1 MSNNNSKPNNN
12 NNNNPNQN
20 TNQNYNN
27 YNQNGYNGQNSYN
40 TQYQNYNEQ
49 GYQEGYNQQYQN
61 YNEQDYPEGYN
72 QQYQNYNEQDYPEG
86 YNQQYQNYN
95 NANQQYQ
102 NNQQYDYSNQNYQT
116 NNQYNYGNQQNN
128 NQQYQTYSGSSNNQ
142 QYQNYNNTN
151 SQQGYNQQYQNYNN
165 PAQNQQ
171 NTQNN
176 GQFYQNNNRPNNP
189 QGFNPNKKKKSKLVP
204 IVSSILGVVLLSGGG
219 LYYYSKSTNKPIS
232 SIFSF
237 GKKSDEELY
246 SPVLEKYKKAMDSG
260 EIKSDSDVN
269 NFAIE
274 NYNSKGKNK
283 NYIKYVYYDID
294 GNGRNELLICD
305 KDNLNSPF
313 AIYSYDN
320 SNKVNLIY
328 QVESGNDISKS
339 VFYNDKSIW
348 IHDTTNNNDTYI
360 VYKLNDDGSKFERV
374 HDINFAEYKK
384 INKKFKDSISSE
396 EFESK
401 DEFFKKYAIP
411 TDKIDF
417 SKLGYKSLYYYNDP
431 NAQEEKQ
438 SNNNNNNNEKKDE
451 NKAEFTNSQLA
462 LIGRLL
468 LRDSTSPENI
478 LTHYETG
485 FIMEEQQGFLI
496 THLGTESSK
505 VIVKKVDNGIEILAA
520 DADTPAARR
529 NYVVKKKAT
538 YQEIKD
544 KFKKEDI
551 DKINK
556 IIEEYKKT
564 RNYEK
569 GQFNIKD

>member
-1 MSNNNSKPNNN
+1 MSNNNSKQNNN
-12 NNNNPNQN
+12 NNNSNQN
-20 TNQNYNN
+20 TNQNYSN
-27 YNQNGYNGQNSYN
+27 YNQNGYNGQNNYN
-40 TQYQNYNEQ
+40 NQYQNYNEQ
-49 GYQEGYNQQYQN
+49 GYQEGYNQQYQS
-61 YNEQDYPEGYN
+61 
-72 QQYQNYNEQDYPEG
+72 
-86 YNQQYQNYN
+86 YN
-95 NANQQYQ
+95 NSNQQYQ
-102 NNQQYDYSNQNYQT
+102 NNQQYDYSNQNYQS
-116 NNQYNYGNQQNN
+116 NNQYNYGNQQNY
-128 NQQYQTYSGSSNNQ
+128 NQQYQNYPGSTNNQ
-142 QYQNYNNTN
+142 QYQNYNNVN
-151 SQQGYNQQYQNYNN
+151 SQQNYNNQYQNYNN

-246 SPVLEKYKKAMDSG
+246 TPILEKYKKAMDSG
-260 EIKSDSDVN
+260 EVKSDSEIN

-283 NYIKYVYYDID
+283 DYIKYVYYDID

-360 VYKLNDDGSKFERV
+360 VYKLKDDGSKFEKV

-384 INKKFKDSISSE
+384 LNKKFKDSISSE

-401 DEFFKKYAIP
+401 DDFFKKYAMP

-417 SKLGYKSLYYYNDP
+417 SKLGYKALYYYNDP

-438 SNNNNNNNEKKDE
+438 SDNNNNNNEKKDE
-451 NKAEFTNSQLA
+451 NKAEFTKSQLA
-462 LIGRLL
+462 LIGRAL

-505 VIVKKVDNGIEILAA
+505 VIVKKIDNGIEILAA

-538 YQEIKD
+538 FQEIKD

>member
-12 NNNNPNQN
+12 NNNNNNNQNQN
-20 TNQNYNN
+20 TNQNYSN
-27 YNQNGYNGQNSYN
+27 YNQNDYNEQNSYN
-40 TQYQNYNEQ
+40 NQYQNYNNQGYQEGYNNQYQNYNEQ
-49 GYQEGYNQQYQN
+49 SYQGS
-61 YNEQDYPEGYN
+61 
-72 QQYQNYNEQDYPEG
+72 

-95 NANQQYQ
+95 NSNQQYQ

-128 NQQYQTYSGSSNNQ
+128 NQQYQNYSGSSNNQ
-142 QYQNYNNTN
+142 QYQNYNNAN
-151 SQQGYNQQYQNYNN
+151 GQQGYNQQYQNYNN
-165 PAQNQQ
+165 PGQYQQ

-176 GQFYQNNNRPNNP
+176 GQFYQNNNRPNNS
-189 QGFNPNKKKKSKLVP
+189 QGFDPNKKKKSKLVP
-204 IVSSILGVVLLSGGG
+204 IVSSILGIVLLSGGG

-246 SPVLEKYKKAMDSG
+246 TPVLEKYKKAMDSG
-260 EIKSDSDVN
+260 EVKSDSEVN

-283 NYIKYVYYDID
+283 DYIRYVYYDID

-348 IHDTTNNNDTYI
+348 IHDTTNNNDTYV
-360 VYKLNDDGSKFERV
+360 VYKLKDDGSKFEKV
-374 HDINFAEYKK
+374 HDINSAEYKK

-417 SKLGYKSLYYYNDP
+417 SKLGYKALYYYNDP
-431 NAQEEKQ
+431 NAQEEQKNSDKEKQ
-438 SNNNNNNNEKKDE
+438 E
-451 NKAEFTNSQLA
+451 NKPEFTNSQLA
-462 LIGRLL
+462 LIGRALFYDSMDSL
-468 LRDSTSPENI
+468 KSLRLD
-478 LTHYETG
+478 YDTG
-485 FIMEEQQGFLI
+485 FTMSEHNGILA
-496 THLGTESSK
+496 TSLGTGGSIIQ
-505 VIVKKVDNGIEILAA
+505 VVKNDTGIDIRVL
-520 DADTPAARR
+520 DYDKPAAQRDFKV
-529 NYVVKKKAT
+529 YKSVT
-538 YQEIKD
+538 YKEIKE
-544 KFKKEDI
+544 KLSKEDI

-556 IIEEYKKT
+556 IIEEYKHT

>member
-12 NNNNPNQN
+12 NNQNQN
-20 TNQNYNN
+20 TNQNYSN
-27 YNQNGYNGQNSYN
+27 YNQNDYNEQNSYN
-40 TQYQNYNEQ
+40 NQYQNYNNQGYQEGYNNQYQNYNEQ
-49 GYQEGYNQQYQN
+49 SYQGS
-61 YNEQDYPEGYN
+61 
-72 QQYQNYNEQDYPEG
+72 

-95 NANQQYQ
+95 NSNQQYQ
-102 NNQQYDYSNQNYQT
+102 NNQQYDYSNQNYQN

-128 NQQYQTYSGSSNNQ
+128 NQQYQNYPGSTTNQ
-142 QYQNYNNTN
+142 QYQNYNKVN
-151 SQQGYNQQYQNYNN
+151 SQQSYNNQYQNYNN
-165 PAQNQQ
+165 PGQYQQ

-176 GQFYQNNNRPNNP
+176 GQFYQNNNRPNNS
-189 QGFNPNKKKKSKLVP
+189 QGFDPNKKKKSKLVP
-204 IVSSILGVVLLSGGG
+204 IVSSILGIVLLSGGG

-246 SPVLEKYKKAMDSG
+246 TPVLEKYKKAMDSG
-260 EIKSDSDVN
+260 EVKSDSEVN

-283 NYIKYVYYDID
+283 DYIRYVYYDID

-348 IHDTTNNNDTYI
+348 IHDTTNNNDTYV
-360 VYKLNDDGSKFERV
+360 VYKLKDDGSKFEKV

-417 SKLGYKSLYYYNDP
+417 SKLGYKALYYYNDP
-431 NAQEEKQ
+431 NAQEEQKNSDKEKQ
-438 SNNNNNNNEKKDE
+438 E
-451 NKAEFTNSQLA
+451 NKPEFTNSQLA
-462 LIGRLL
+462 LIGRALFYDSMDSL
-468 LRDSTSPENI
+468 KSLRLD
-478 LTHYETG
+478 YDTG
-485 FIMEEQQGFLI
+485 FTMSEHNGILA
-496 THLGTESSK
+496 TSLGTGGSIIQ
-505 VIVKKVDNGIEILAA
+505 VVKNDTGIDIRVL
-520 DADTPAARR
+520 DYDKPAAQRDFKV
-529 NYVVKKKAT
+529 YKSVT
-538 YQEIKD
+538 YKEIKE
-544 KFKKEDI
+544 KLSKEDI

-556 IIEEYKKT
+556 IIEEYKHT

>member
-12 NNNNPNQN
+12 NNNQNQN
-20 TNQNYNN
+20 TNQNYSN
-27 YNQNGYNGQNSYN
+27 YNQNDYNEQNSYN
-40 TQYQNYNEQ
+40 NQYQNYNNQGYQEGYNNQYQNYNEQ
-49 GYQEGYNQQYQN
+49 SYQGS
-61 YNEQDYPEGYN
+61 
-72 QQYQNYNEQDYPEG
+72 

-95 NANQQYQ
+95 NSNQQYQ

-128 NQQYQTYSGSSNNQ
+128 NQQYQNYSGSSNNQ
-142 QYQNYNNTN
+142 QYQNYNNAN
-151 SQQGYNQQYQNYNN
+151 GQQGYNQQYQNYNN
-165 PAQNQQ
+165 PGQYQQ

-176 GQFYQNNNRPNNP
+176 GQFYQNNNRPNNS
-189 QGFNPNKKKKSKLVP
+189 QGFDPNKKKKSKLVP
-204 IVSSILGVVLLSGGG
+204 IVSSILGIVLLSGGG

-246 SPVLEKYKKAMDSG
+246 TPVLEKYKKAMDSG
-260 EIKSDSDVN
+260 EVKSDSEVN

-283 NYIKYVYYDID
+283 DYIRYVYYDID

-348 IHDTTNNNDTYI
+348 IHDTTNNNDTYV
-360 VYKLNDDGSKFERV
+360 VYKLKDDGSKFEKV

-417 SKLGYKSLYYYNDP
+417 SKLGYKALYYYNDP
-431 NAQEEKQ
+431 NAQEEQKNSDKEKQ
-438 SNNNNNNNEKKDE
+438 E
-451 NKAEFTNSQLA
+451 NKPEFTNSQLA
-462 LIGRLL
+462 LIGRALFYDSMDSL
-468 LRDSTSPENI
+468 KSLRLD
-478 LTHYETG
+478 YDTG
-485 FIMEEQQGFLI
+485 FTMSEHNGILA
-496 THLGTESSK
+496 TSLGTGGSIIQ
-505 VIVKKVDNGIEILAA
+505 VVKNDTGIDIRVL
-520 DADTPAARR
+520 DYDKPAAQRDFKV
-529 NYVVKKKAT
+529 YKSVT
-538 YQEIKD
+538 YKEIKE
-544 KFKKEDI
+544 KLSKEDI

-556 IIEEYKKT
+556 IIEEYKHT

>member
-1 MSNNNSKPNNN
+1 MSNNNTKPNNN
-12 NNNNPNQN
+12 NNNYPNQN
-20 TNQNYNN
+20 YGN
-27 YNQNGYNGQNSYN
+27 YNQNEYNGETNYN
-40 TQYQNYNEQ
+40 NQYQNYNEQ
-49 GYQEGYNQQYQN
+49 GYQ
-61 YNEQDYPEGYN
+61 D
-72 QQYQNYNEQDYPEG
+72 G

-95 NANQQYQ
+95 NSNQQYQ

-128 NQQYQTYSGSSNNQ
+128 GQQYQNYPGSTNNQ
-142 QYQNYNNTN
+142 QYQNYNNVN
-151 SQQGYNQQYQNYNN
+151 GQQGYNQQYQNYNN
-165 PAQNQQ
+165 PGQNQQ

-176 GQFYQNNNRPNNP
+176 RQFYQNNRPNNP
-189 QGFNPNKKKKSKLVP
+189 QDFNPNKKKKSKLVP

-246 SPVLEKYKKAMDSG
+246 TPVLEKYKKAMDSG
-260 EIKSDSDVN
+260 EVKSDSDVN

-283 NYIKYVYYDID
+283 DYIRYVYYDID

-360 VYKLNDDGSKFERV
+360 VYKLKDDGSKFERV

-401 DEFFKKYAIP
+401 AEFFKKYPIP

-417 SKLGYKSLYYYNDP
+417 SKLGYKALYYYNNP

-438 SNNNNNNNEKKDE
+438 NDSNNNNNEKKDE
-451 NKAEFTNSQLA
+451 NKAEYNNYQLA
-462 LIGRLL
+462 VIGRVLFY
-468 LRDSTSPENI
+468 DSIDTLNSIRLDYN
-478 LTHYETG
+478 TG
-485 FIMEEQQGFLI
+485 FIIAGKNG
-496 THLGTESSK
+496 TYGTSLGTNGSDILVTKKNDGIDIK
-505 VIVKKVDNGIEILAA
+505 VLDYDK
-520 DADTPAARR
+520 PAAQRDFKV
-529 NYVVKKKAT
+529 YKSVT
-538 YQEIKD
+538 YKEIKE
-544 KFKKEDI
+544 KISKEDL

-556 IIEEYKKT
+556 VIEEYKKT
-564 RNYEK
+564 NNYQSGRYKIE
-569 GQFNIKD
+569 D

>member
-1 MSNNNSKPNNN
+1 MSNNNSKPNNNN

-27 YNQNGYNGQNSYN
+27 YNQNDYNGQNSYN
-40 TQYQNYNEQ
+40 NQFKNYNEQ

-61 YNEQDYPEGYN
+61 YNN
-72 QQYQNYNEQDYPEG
+72 S
-86 YNQQYQNYN
+86 
-95 NANQQYQ
+95 NQQYQ

-116 NNQYNYGNQQNN
+116 NNQYNYGNQQNSG
-128 NQQYQTYSGSSNNQ
+128 QQYQNYPGSTNNQ
-142 QYQNYNNTN
+142 QYQNYNNVN
-151 SQQGYNQQYQNYNN
+151 SQQNYNNQYQNYNN

-176 GQFYQNNNRPNNP
+176 RQFYQNNNRPNNP

-246 SPVLEKYKKAMDSG
+246 TPVLEKYKKAMDSG
-260 EIKSDSDVN
+260 EIKSDSEVN

-283 NYIKYVYYDID
+283 DYIKYVYYDID
-294 GNGRNELLICD
+294 GNARNELLICD

-339 VFYNDKSIW
+339 IFYNDKSIW

-360 VYKLNDDGSKFERV
+360 VYKLKDDGSKFEKV
-374 HDINFAEYKK
+374 HDINLAEYKK

-401 DEFFKKYAIP
+401 DEFFKKYALP

-417 SKLGYKSLYYYNDP
+417 SKLGYKALYYYNDP
-431 NAQEEKQ
+431 NAQQEQ
-438 SNNNNNNNEKKDE
+438 QNNNNSKKKDE

-462 LIGRLL
+462 LIGRVLFYDSMDSL
-468 LRDSTSPENI
+468 NSLRLDYDTGFTMSENNGI
-478 LTHYETG
+478 LTTS
-485 FIMEEQQGFLI
+485 
-496 THLGTESSK
+496 LGTGGSIIQ
-505 VIVKKVDNGIEILAA
+505 VVKNDTGIDIKIL
-520 DADTPAARR
+520 DYDKPAAQRDFKV
-529 NYVVKKKAT
+529 YKSVT
-538 YQEIKD
+538 YKEIKE
-544 KFKKEDI
+544 KLSKEDM

>member
-12 NNNNPNQN
+12 NSNQN
-20 TNQNYNN
+20 TNQNYSNF
-27 YNQNGYNGQNSYN
+27 NQNGYNRQNSYN
-40 TQYQNYNEQ
+40 NNKYQNSNKQ
-49 GYQEGYNQQYQN
+49 GYQGYNQQYQN
-61 YNEQDYPEGYN
+61 YNEQDY
-72 QQYQNYNEQDYPEG
+72 QEG

-95 NANQQYQ
+95 NSNQQYQ

-116 NNQYNYGNQQNN
+116 NNQYNYGNQQNY
-128 NQQYQTYSGSSNNQ
+128 NQHYPGSTNNQ
-142 QYQNYNNTN
+142 QYQNYNNVN
-151 SQQGYNQQYQNYNN
+151 SQQNYNNQYQNYNN

-171 NTQNN
+171 NT
-176 GQFYQNNNRPNNP
+176 QNNNRPNNP

-204 IVSSILGVVLLSGGG
+204 IVSSILGVLLLSGGG

-328 QVESGNDISKS
+328 QVESGNDISKTI
-339 VFYNDKSIW
+339 FYNDKSIW

-360 VYKLNDDGSKFERV
+360 VYKLKDDGSKFERV

-438 SNNNNNNNEKKDE
+438 SDNDNNNNEKKDE
-451 NKAEFTNSQLA
+451 NKAEFNNYQLA
-462 LIGRLL
+462 VIGRVLFY
-468 LRDSTSPENI
+468 DSIDTLNSIRLDYN
-478 LTHYETG
+478 TG
-485 FIMEEQQGFLI
+485 FIIAGKNG
-496 THLGTESSK
+496 TYGTSLGTNGSDILVTKKNDGIDIK
-505 VIVKKVDNGIEILAA
+505 VLDYDK
-520 DADTPAARR
+520 PAAQRDFKV
-529 NYVVKKKAT
+529 YKSVT
-538 YQEIKD
+538 YKEIKE
-544 KFKKEDI
+544 KISKEDL

-556 IIEEYKKT
+556 VIEEYKKT
-564 RNYEK
+564 KKYQEGNK
-569 GQFNIKD
+569 IDD

>member
-12 NNNNPNQN
+12 NNYPNQN
-20 TNQNYNN
+20 YGN
-27 YNQNGYNGQNSYN
+27 YNQNEYNGQTNYN
-40 TQYQNYNEQ
+40 NMYQNYNEQ
-49 GYQEGYNQQYQN
+49 GYQ
-61 YNEQDYPEGYN
+61 D
-72 QQYQNYNEQDYPEG
+72 G

-95 NANQQYQ
+95 NSNQQYQ
-102 NNQQYDYSNQNYQT
+102 NNQQYDYSNQNFQN

-128 NQQYQTYSGSSNNQ
+128 NQQYQNYPGSTNNQ
-142 QYQNYNNTN
+142 QYQNYNNVN
-151 SQQGYNQQYQNYNN
+151 SQQNYNNQYQNYNN
-165 PAQNQQ
+165 PGQNQQ
-171 NTQNN
+171 NNQNDR
-176 GQFYQNNNRPNNP
+176 QFYQNNRPNNP
-189 QGFNPNKKKKSKLVP
+189 HGFNPNKKKKSKLVP

-246 SPVLEKYKKAMDSG
+246 TPVLEKYKKAMNSG
-260 EIKSDSDVN
+260 EVKSDSEVN

-283 NYIKYVYYDID
+283 DYIRYVYYDID

-320 SNKVNLIY
+320 SNNVNLIY
-328 QVESGNDISKS
+328 QVESGNDISKTI
-339 VFYNDKSIW
+339 FYNDKSIW
-348 IHDTTNNNDTYI
+348 IHDTSSNNDTYV
-360 VYKLNDDGSKFERV
+360 VYKLKDDGSKFEKV

-384 INKKFKDSISSE
+384 LNKKFKDSISSE
-396 EFESK
+396 EFGSK

-417 SKLGYKSLYYYNDP
+417 SKLGYKALYYYNDP

-438 SNNNNNNNEKKDE
+438 NDSNNNNNEKKDE

-462 LIGRLL
+462 LIGRAL

-544 KFKKEDI
+544 KFKKEDM

>member
-1 MSNNNSKPNNN
+1 MSNNNSKLNNN
-12 NNNNPNQN
+12 NNSNQN
-20 TNQNYNN
+20 TNQNYSN
-27 YNQNGYNGQNSYN
+27 YNQNGYNGQNNYN
-40 TQYQNYNEQ
+40 NQYQNYNEQGYQEGYNQQNYNEQ

-61 YNEQDYPEGYN
+61 YNN
-72 QQYQNYNEQDYPEG
+72 S
-86 YNQQYQNYN
+86 
-95 NANQQYQ
+95 NQQYQ

-128 NQQYQTYSGSSNNQ
+128 GQQYQNYPGSTNNQ
-142 QYQNYNNTN
+142 QYQNYNNVN
-151 SQQGYNQQYQNYNN
+151 SQQNYNNQYQNYNN

-246 SPVLEKYKKAMDSG
+246 TPILEKYKKAMDSG
-260 EIKSDSDVN
+260 EVKSDSEIN

-283 NYIKYVYYDID
+283 DYIKYVYYDID

-339 VFYNDKSIW
+339 IFYNDKSIW

-360 VYKLNDDGSKFERV
+360 VYKLKDDGSKFERV

-438 SNNNNNNNEKKDE
+438 SDNNNNNNEKKDE

-462 LIGRLL
+462 LIGRAL

-485 FIMEEQQGFLI
+485 FIMEEQQGFFI

-538 YQEIKD
+538 FQEIKD

>member
-12 NNNNPNQN
+12 NNNQNQN
-20 TNQNYNN
+20 TNQNYSN
-27 YNQNGYNGQNSYN
+27 YNQNDYNEQNSYN
-40 TQYQNYNEQ
+40 NQYQNYNNQGYQEGYNNQYQNYNEQ
-49 GYQEGYNQQYQN
+49 SYQGS
-61 YNEQDYPEGYN
+61 
-72 QQYQNYNEQDYPEG
+72 

-95 NANQQYQ
+95 NSNQQYQ

-128 NQQYQTYSGSSNNQ
+128 NQQYQNYSGSSNNQ
-142 QYQNYNNTN
+142 QYQNYNNAN
-151 SQQGYNQQYQNYNN
+151 GQQGYNQQYQNYNN
-165 PAQNQQ
+165 PGQYQQ

-176 GQFYQNNNRPNNP
+176 GQFYQNNNRPNNS
-189 QGFNPNKKKKSKLVP
+189 QGFDPNKKKKSKLVP
-204 IVSSILGVVLLSGGG
+204 IVSSILGIVLLSGGG

-246 SPVLEKYKKAMDSG
+246 TPVLEKYKKAMDSG
-260 EIKSDSDVN
+260 EVKSDSEVN

-274 NYNSKGKNK
+274 NYNSRGKNK
-283 NYIKYVYYDID
+283 DYIRYVYYDID

-348 IHDTTNNNDTYI
+348 IHDTTNNNDTYV
-360 VYKLNDDGSKFERV
+360 VYKLKDDGSKFEKV
-374 HDINFAEYKK
+374 HDINSAEYKK

-417 SKLGYKSLYYYNDP
+417 SKLGYKALYYYNDP
-431 NAQEEKQ
+431 NAQEEQKNSDKEKQ
-438 SNNNNNNNEKKDE
+438 E
-451 NKAEFTNSQLA
+451 NKPEFTNSQLA
-462 LIGRLL
+462 LIGRALFYDSMDSL
-468 LRDSTSPENI
+468 KSLRLD
-478 LTHYETG
+478 YDTG
-485 FIMEEQQGFLI
+485 FTMSEHNGILA
-496 THLGTESSK
+496 TSLGTGGSIIQ
-505 VIVKKVDNGIEILAA
+505 VVKNDTGIDIRVL
-520 DADTPAARR
+520 DYDKPAAQRDFKV
-529 NYVVKKKAT
+529 YKSVT
-538 YQEIKD
+538 YKEIKE
-544 KFKKEDI
+544 KLSKEDI

-556 IIEEYKKT
+556 IIEEYKHT

>member
-12 NNNNPNQN
+12 NNSNQN
-20 TNQNYNN
+20 TNQNYSN
-27 YNQNGYNGQNSYN
+27 YNQNGYNGQNNYN
-40 TQYQNYNEQ
+40 NQYQNYNEQ
-49 GYQEGYNQQYQN
+49 GYQEGYNQQYRN
-61 YNEQDYPEGYN
+61 YNEQDYQER
-72 QQYQNYNEQDYPEG
+72 

-95 NANQQYQ
+95 NSNQQYQ

-128 NQQYQTYSGSSNNQ
+128 GQ
-142 QYQNYNNTN
+142 QYQNYNNVN
-151 SQQGYNQQYQNYNN
+151 SQQNYNNQYQNYNN
-165 PAQNQQ
+165 PGQYQQ

-246 SPVLEKYKKAMDSG
+246 TPVLEKYKKAMDSG
-260 EIKSDSDVN
+260 EVKSDSEVN

-283 NYIKYVYYDID
+283 DYIKYVYYDID

-320 SNKVNLIY
+320 SNNVNLIY
-328 QVESGNDISKS
+328 QVESGNDIWKTI
-339 VFYNDKSIW
+339 FYNDKSIW
-348 IHDTTNNNDTYI
+348 IHDTSNNNDTYV
-360 VYKLNDDGSKFERV
+360 VYKLKEDGSKFEKV

-384 INKKFKDSISSE
+384 LNKKFKDSISSE
-396 EFESK
+396 EFGSK
-401 DEFFKKYAIP
+401 DEFFKKYAMP

-417 SKLGYKSLYYYNDP
+417 SKLGYKALYYYNDP

-438 SNNNNNNNEKKDE
+438 NDSNNNNNEKKDE

-462 LIGRLL
+462 LIGRAL

-478 LTHYETG
+478 LTHHETG
-485 FIMEEQQGFLI
+485 FVMEEQQEFLI
-496 THLGTESSK
+496 TDLGTQSSK
-505 VIVKKVDNGIEILAA
+505 VVVKKVDNGIEILAA
-520 DADTPAARR
+520 DANTPATQR
-529 NYVVKKKAT
+529 NFVVKKKAT
-538 YQEIKD
+538 FQEIKD
-544 KFKKEDI
+544 KFKKEDL

-556 IIEEYKKT
+556 IIEEYKQT
-564 RNYEK
+564 RNYQNGRK
-569 GQFNIKD
+569 IND

>member
-1 MSNNNSKPNNN
+1 MSNNNSKLNNN
-12 NNNNPNQN
+12 NNSNQN
-20 TNQNYNN
+20 TNQNYSN
-27 YNQNGYNGQNSYN
+27 YNQNGYNGQNNYN
-40 TQYQNYNEQ
+40 NQYQNYNEQ
-49 GYQEGYNQQYQN
+49 GYQEGYNQQN
-61 YNEQDYPEGYN
+61 YNEQS
-72 QQYQNYNEQDYPEG
+72 YQEG

-95 NANQQYQ
+95 NSNQQYQ

-116 NNQYNYGNQQNN
+116 NNQYNYGNQNN
-128 NQQYQTYSGSSNNQ
+128 NGQQYQNYPGSTNNQ
-142 QYQNYNNTN
+142 QYQNYNNVN
-151 SQQGYNQQYQNYNN
+151 SQQNYSNQYQNYNN

-246 SPVLEKYKKAMDSG
+246 TPILEKYKKAMDSG
-260 EIKSDSDVN
+260 EVKSDSEIN

-283 NYIKYVYYDID
+283 DYIKYVYYDID

-339 VFYNDKSIW
+339 IFYNDKSIW

-360 VYKLNDDGSKFERV
+360 IYKLKDDGSKFERV

-431 NAQEEKQ
+431 NAQEGKQ
-438 SNNNNNNNEKKDE
+438 NDNNNNNNEKKDE
-451 NKAEFTNSQLA
+451 NKAAFTNSQLA
-462 LIGRLL
+462 LIGRAL

-538 YQEIKD
+538 FQEIKD

>member
-1 MSNNNSKPNNN
+1 MGNNNSKPNNN
-12 NNNNPNQN
+12 NNNSNQN
-20 TNQNYNN
+20 TNQNYSN
-27 YNQNGYNGQNSYN
+27 YNQNSYNGQNSYN
-40 TQYQNYNEQ
+40 NQYQNYNEQGYQEGYNQQNYNEQ

-61 YNEQDYPEGYN
+61 YNN
-72 QQYQNYNEQDYPEG
+72 S
-86 YNQQYQNYN
+86 
-95 NANQQYQ
+95 NQQYQ

-128 NQQYQTYSGSSNNQ
+128 GQQYQNYPGSTNNQ
-142 QYQNYNNTN
+142 QYQNYNNVN
-151 SQQGYNQQYQNYNN
+151 SQQNYNNQYQNYNN

-171 NTQNN
+171 NTQND

-189 QGFNPNKKKKSKLVP
+189 QRFNPNKKKKNKLVP

-246 SPVLEKYKKAMDSG
+246 TPVLEKYKKAMDSG
-260 EIKSDSDVN
+260 EVKSDSEIN

-283 NYIKYVYYDID
+283 DYIKYVYYDID

-339 VFYNDKSIW
+339 IFYNDKSIW
-348 IHDTTNNNDTYI
+348 IHYTTNNNDTYI
-360 VYKLNDDGSKFERV
+360 VYKLKDDGSKFERV

-462 LIGRLL
+462 LIGRAL

-538 YQEIKD
+538 FQEIKD

>member
-12 NNNNPNQN
+12 NNNLNQN
-20 TNQNYNN
+20 TNQNYSN
-27 YNQNGYNGQNSYN
+27 YNQTEYNEQNSYN
-40 TQYQNYNEQ
+40 NQYENYNNQ

-61 YNEQDYPEGYN
+61 YNEQGY
-72 QQYQNYNEQDYPEG
+72 QER

-95 NANQQYQ
+95 NSNQQYQ

-128 NQQYQTYSGSSNNQ
+128 GQQFENYPGSTNNQ
-142 QYQNYNNTN
+142 QYQNYNNVN
-151 SQQGYNQQYQNYNN
+151 SQQNYNNQYQNYNN
-165 PAQNQQ
+165 PGQYQQ

-176 GQFYQNNNRPNNP
+176 VQFYQNNNRPNNP

-204 IVSSILGVVLLSGGG
+204 IVSSILGVVLLSCGG

-246 SPVLEKYKKAMDSG
+246 TPILEKYKKAMDSG
-260 EIKSDSDVN
+260 EVKSDSEIN
-269 NFAIE
+269 NFAIK

-283 NYIKYVYYDID
+283 DYIKYVYYDID

-360 VYKLNDDGSKFERV
+360 VYKLKDDGSKFEKI

-384 INKKFKDSISSE
+384 LNKKFKDSISSE

-401 DEFFKKYAIP
+401 DEFFKKYAMP

-417 SKLGYKSLYYYNDP
+417 SKLGYKALYYYNDP

-438 SNNNNNNNEKKDE
+438 SDNNNNNNEKKDE
-451 NKAEFTNSQLA
+451 NKAEFTKSQLA
-462 LIGRLL
+462 LIGRAL

-538 YQEIKD
+538 FQEIKD

>member
-12 NNNNPNQN
+12 NNSNQN
-20 TNQNYNN
+20 TNQNYSN
-27 YNQNGYNGQNSYN
+27 YNQNSYNGQNSYN
-40 TQYQNYNEQ
+40 NQYQNYNEQVYQEGYNQQNYNEQ

-61 YNEQDYPEGYN
+61 YNN
-72 QQYQNYNEQDYPEG
+72 S
-86 YNQQYQNYN
+86 
-95 NANQQYQ
+95 NQQYQ
-102 NNQQYDYSNQNYQT
+102 NNQQYDYSNQNYQS
-116 NNQYNYGNQQNN
+116 NNQYNYGNQQNYS
-128 NQQYQTYSGSSNNQ
+128 QQYQNYPGSTNNQ
-142 QYQNYNNTN
+142 QYQNYNNVN
-151 SQQGYNQQYQNYNN
+151 SQQNYNNQYQNYNN

-232 SIFSF
+232 GIFSF

-283 NYIKYVYYDID
+283 DYIKYVYYDID

-360 VYKLNDDGSKFERV
+360 VYKLKDDGSKFERV

-417 SKLGYKSLYYYNDP
+417 SKLGYKALYYYNDS

-438 SNNNNNNNEKKDE
+438 SDSNNNNNNNNNNEKKDE

-462 LIGRLL
+462 LIGRAL

-544 KFKKEDI
+544 KFKKEDM

-556 IIEEYKKT
+556 IIEEYKHT

>member
-12 NNNNPNQN
+12 NNSNQN
-20 TNQNYNN
+20 TNQNYSN
-27 YNQNGYNGQNSYN
+27 YNKNSYNEQNSYN
-40 TQYQNYNEQ
+40 NQYQNYNEQVYQEGYNQQNYNEQ
-49 GYQEGYNQQYQN
+49 GYQEGH
-61 YNEQDYPEGYN
+61 
-72 QQYQNYNEQDYPEG
+72 
-86 YNQQYQNYN
+86 NQQYQNYN
-95 NANQQYQ
+95 NSNQQYQ
-102 NNQQYDYSNQNYQT
+102 NNQQYDYSNQNYQS
-116 NNQYNYGNQQNN
+116 NNQYNYGNQQNY
-128 NQQYQTYSGSSNNQ
+128 NQQYQNYPGSTNNQ
-142 QYQNYNNTN
+142 QYQNYNNVN
-151 SQQGYNQQYQNYNN
+151 SQQNYNNQYQNYNN

-176 GQFYQNNNRPNNP
+176 RQFYQNNNRPNNP

-283 NYIKYVYYDID
+283 DYIKYVYYDID

-339 VFYNDKSIW
+339 IFYNDKSIW

-360 VYKLNDDGSKFERV
+360 IYKLKDDGSKFERV

-438 SNNNNNNNEKKDE
+438 SDNNNNNNEKKDE

-462 LIGRLL
+462 LIGRAL

-538 YQEIKD
+538 FQEIKD

>member
-1 MSNNNSKPNNN
+1 MSNNNSKQNNNNNSNQNSKQNNN
-12 NNNNPNQN
+12 NNNSNQN
-20 TNQNYNN
+20 TNQNYSN
-27 YNQNGYNGQNSYN
+27 YNQNGYNGQNNYN
-40 TQYQNYNEQ
+40 NQYQNYNEQ
-49 GYQEGYNQQYQN
+49 GYQEGYNQQYQS
-61 YNEQDYPEGYN
+61 
-72 QQYQNYNEQDYPEG
+72 
-86 YNQQYQNYN
+86 YN
-95 NANQQYQ
+95 NSNQQYQ
-102 NNQQYDYSNQNYQT
+102 NNQQYDYSNQNYQS
-116 NNQYNYGNQQNN
+116 NNQYNYGNQQNY
-128 NQQYQTYSGSSNNQ
+128 NQQYQNYPGSTNNQ
-142 QYQNYNNTN
+142 QYQNYNNVN
-151 SQQGYNQQYQNYNN
+151 SQQNYNNQYQNYNN

-246 SPVLEKYKKAMDSG
+246 TPILEKYKKAMDSG
-260 EIKSDSDVN
+260 EVKSDSEIN

-283 NYIKYVYYDID
+283 DYIKYVYYDID

-339 VFYNDKSIW
+339 IFYNDKSIW

-360 VYKLNDDGSKFERV
+360 IYKLKDDGSKFERV

-431 NAQEEKQ
+431 NAQEGKQ
-438 SNNNNNNNEKKDE
+438 NDNNNNNNEKKDE
-451 NKAEFTNSQLA
+451 NKAAFTNSQLA
-462 LIGRLL
+462 LIGRAL

-538 YQEIKD
+538 FQEIKD

>member
-1 MSNNNSKPNNN
+1 MSNNNSKSNNN
-12 NNNNPNQN
+12 NNNYPNQN
-20 TNQNYNN
+20 YGN
-27 YNQNGYNGQNSYN
+27 YNQNEYNGQ
-40 TQYQNYNEQ
+40 TNYNNQYENYNNQ

-61 YNEQDYPEGYN
+61 NNEQGY
-72 QQYQNYNEQDYPEG
+72 QDG
-86 YNQQYQNYN
+86 Y
-95 NANQQYQ
+95 NQQYQ
-102 NNQQYDYSNQNYQT
+102 NNQQYDYSNQNYQN

-128 NQQYQTYSGSSNNQ
+128 NQQYQNYPGSTNNL
-142 QYQNYNNTN
+142 QYQNYNNVN
-151 SQQGYNQQYQNYNN
+151 SQQSHNNQYQNYNN
-165 PAQNQQ
+165 PGQNQQ
-171 NTQNN
+171 NNQNDR
-176 GQFYQNNNRPNNP
+176 QFYQNNRLNNP

-246 SPVLEKYKKAMDSG
+246 TPVLEKYKKAMDSG
-260 EIKSDSDVN
+260 EVKSDSEVN

-274 NYNSKGKNK
+274 NYNAKGKNK
-283 NYIKYVYYDID
+283 DYIRYVYYDID

-313 AIYSYDN
+313 AIYSDN
-320 SNKVNLIY
+320 SNNVNLIY
-328 QVESGNDISKS
+328 QVESGNDISKTI
-339 VFYNDKSIW
+339 FYNDKSIW
-348 IHDTTNNNDTYI
+348 IHDTSSNNDTYV
-360 VYKLNDDGSKFERV
+360 VYKLKDDGSKFEKV

-384 INKKFKDSISSE
+384 LNKKFKDSISSE
-396 EFESK
+396 EFGSK
-401 DEFFKKYAIP
+401 DEFFKKYGIP

-417 SKLGYKSLYYYNDP
+417 SKLGYKALYYYNDP

-438 SNNNNNNNEKKDE
+438 NDSNNNNNEKKDE

-462 LIGRLL
+462 LIGRAL

-544 KFKKEDI
+544 KFKKEDM

-556 IIEEYKKT
+556 IIEEYKHT

>member
-1 MSNNNSKPNNN
+1 MSNNNSKPKNNN
-12 NNNNPNQN
+12 NNNSNQN
-20 TNQNYNN
+20 TNQNYSN

-40 TQYQNYNEQ
+40 NQYQNYNEQ
-49 GYQEGYNQQYQN
+49 GYQEVYNQQYQN
-61 YNEQDYPEGYN
+61 YNEQDYQE
-72 QQYQNYNEQDYPEG
+72 EC
-86 YNQQYQNYN
+86 NQQYQNYN
-95 NANQQYQ
+95 NSNQQYQ

-128 NQQYQTYSGSSNNQ
+128 GQQYQNYPGSTNNQ
-142 QYQNYNNTN
+142 QYQNYNNVN
-151 SQQGYNQQYQNYNN
+151 SQQNYNNQYQNYNN
-165 PAQNQQ
+165 PGQYQQ

-176 GQFYQNNNRPNNP
+176 RQFYQNNNRPNNP

-246 SPVLEKYKKAMDSG
+246 TPILEKYKKAMDSG
-260 EIKSDSDVN
+260 EVKSDSEIN

-283 NYIKYVYYDID
+283 DYIKYVYYDID

-360 VYKLNDDGSKFERV
+360 VYKLKDDGSKFEKV

-384 INKKFKDSISSE
+384 LNKKFKDSISSE

-401 DEFFKKYAIP
+401 DDFFKKYAMP

-417 SKLGYKSLYYYNDP
+417 SKLGYKALYYYNDP

-438 SNNNNNNNEKKDE
+438 SDNNNNNNEKKDE
-451 NKAEFTNSQLA
+451 NKAEFTKSQLA
-462 LIGRLL
+462 LIGRAL

-505 VIVKKVDNGIEILAA
+505 VIVKKIDNGIEILAA

-538 YQEIKD
+538 FQEIKD

>member
-1 MSNNNSKPNNN
+1 MSNNNSKQNNN
-12 NNNNPNQN
+12 NNNSNQN
-20 TNQNYNN
+20 TNQNYSN
-27 YNQNGYNGQNSYN
+27 YNQNGYNGQNIYN
-40 TQYQNYNEQ
+40 NQYQNSNKQ

-61 YNEQDYPEGYN
+61 YNEQDY
-72 QQYQNYNEQDYPEG
+72 QEG

-95 NANQQYQ
+95 NSNQQYQ
-102 NNQQYDYSNQNYQT
+102 NNQQYDYSNQNYQS
-116 NNQYNYGNQQNN
+116 NNQYNYGNQQNY
-128 NQQYQTYSGSSNNQ
+128 NQQYQNYPGSTNNQ
-142 QYQNYNNTN
+142 QYQNYNNVN
-151 SQQGYNQQYQNYNN
+151 SQQNYNNQYQNYNN

-176 GQFYQNNNRPNNP
+176 RQFYQNNNRPNSP
-189 QGFNPNKKKKSKLVP
+189 QGFKPNKKKKSKLVP

-283 NYIKYVYYDID
+283 DYIKYVYYDID

-360 VYKLNDDGSKFERV
+360 VYKLKDDGSKFERV

-438 SNNNNNNNEKKDE
+438 SDNNNNNNEKKDE

-462 LIGRLL
+462 LIGRAL

-505 VIVKKVDNGIEILAA
+505 VIVNKVDNGIEILAA

-544 KFKKEDI
+544 KFKKEDM

>member
-12 NNNNPNQN
+12 NNSNQN
-20 TNQNYNN
+20 TNQNYSN

-40 TQYQNYNEQ
+40 NQYQNYNEQ

-61 YNEQDYPEGYN
+61 YNN
-72 QQYQNYNEQDYPEG
+72 S
-86 YNQQYQNYN
+86 
-95 NANQQYQ
+95 NQQYQ
-102 NNQQYDYSNQNYQT
+102 NNQQYDYSNQNYQS
-116 NNQYNYGNQQNN
+116 NNQYNYGNQQNY
-128 NQQYQTYSGSSNNQ
+128 NQQYQNYPGSTNNQ
-142 QYQNYNNTN
+142 QYQNYNNVN
-151 SQQGYNQQYQNYNN
+151 SQQNYNNQYQNYNN

-246 SPVLEKYKKAMDSG
+246 TPILEKYKKAMDSG
-260 EIKSDSDVN
+260 EVKSDSEIN

-283 NYIKYVYYDID
+283 DYIKYVYYDID

-360 VYKLNDDGSKFERV
+360 VYKLKDDGSKFEKV

-384 INKKFKDSISSE
+384 LNKKFKDSISSE

-401 DEFFKKYAIP
+401 DDFFKKYAMP

-417 SKLGYKSLYYYNDP
+417 SKLGYKALYYYNDP

-438 SNNNNNNNEKKDE
+438 SDNNNNNNEKKDE
-451 NKAEFTNSQLA
+451 NKAEFTKSQLA
-462 LIGRLL
+462 LIGRAL

-529 NYVVKKKAT
+529 NYVVKKKT
-538 YQEIKD
+538 TFQEIKD

>member
-12 NNNNPNQN
+12 NNSNQN
-20 TNQNYNN
+20 TNQNYSN

-40 TQYQNYNEQ
+40 NQYQNYNEQ

-61 YNEQDYPEGYN
+61 YKEQDYQER
-72 QQYQNYNEQDYPEG
+72 

-95 NANQQYQ
+95 NSNQQYQ

-116 NNQYNYGNQQNN
+116 NSQYNYGNQQNN
-128 NQQYQTYSGSSNNQ
+128 SQQYQNYPGSTNNQ
-142 QYQNYNNTN
+142 QYQNYNNVN
-151 SQQGYNQQYQNYNN
+151 SQQNYNNQYQNYNN

-176 GQFYQNNNRPNNP
+176 GQFYQNKNRPNNP

-246 SPVLEKYKKAMDSG
+246 TPVLEKYKKAMDSG
-260 EIKSDSDVN
+260 EVKSDSEIN

-283 NYIKYVYYDID
+283 DYIKYVYYDID

-360 VYKLNDDGSKFERV
+360 VYKLKDDGSKFEKV

-384 INKKFKDSISSE
+384 LNKKFKDSISSE

-401 DEFFKKYAIP
+401 DEFFKKYAMP

-417 SKLGYKSLYYYNDP
+417 SKLGYKALYYYNDP

-438 SNNNNNNNEKKDE
+438 NDSNDNNNNEKKDE
-451 NKAEFTNSQLA
+451 KKAEFTNSQLA
-462 LIGRLL
+462 LIGRAL

-538 YQEIKD
+538 FQEIKD

>member
-1 MSNNNSKPNNN
+1 MSNNNSKSNNN
-12 NNNNPNQN
+12 NNNYPNQN
-20 TNQNYNN
+20 YGN
-27 YNQNGYNGQNSYN
+27 YNQNEYNGQNSYN
-40 TQYQNYNEQ
+40 NQYQNYNEQ
-49 GYQEGYNQQYQN
+49 GYQ
-61 YNEQDYPEGYN
+61 D
-72 QQYQNYNEQDYPEG
+72 G

-95 NANQQYQ
+95 NSNQQYQ
-102 NNQQYDYSNQNYQT
+102 NNQQYDYSNQNYQN

-128 NQQYQTYSGSSNNQ
+128 NQQYQNYPGSTNNQ
-142 QYQNYNNTN
+142 QYQNYNNIN
-151 SQQGYNQQYQNYNN
+151 SQQSYNNQYQNYNN
-165 PAQNQQ
+165 PDQNQQ

-176 GQFYQNNNRPNNP
+176 KQFYQNNIPNNP
-189 QGFNPNKKKKSKLVP
+189 QRFNPNKNKKKKSKLVP

-232 SIFSF
+232 SIFSL

-246 SPVLEKYKKAMDSG
+246 TPVLEKYKKAMDSG
-260 EIKSDSDVN
+260 EVKSDSEVN

-283 NYIKYVYYDID
+283 DYIRYVYYDID

-320 SNKVNLIY
+320 SNNVNLIY
-328 QVESGNDISKS
+328 QVESGNDISKTI
-339 VFYNDKSIW
+339 FYNDKSIW
-348 IHDTTNNNDTYI
+348 IHDTSSNNDTYV
-360 VYKLNDDGSKFERV
+360 VYKLKDDGSKFEKV

-396 EFESK
+396 EFGSK

-438 SNNNNNNNEKKDE
+438 NDSNNNNNEKKDE
-451 NKAEFTNSQLA
+451 NKAEYNNYQLA
-462 LIGRLL
+462 VIGRVLFYDTIDTL
-468 LRDSTSPENI
+468 NSIRLDYN
-478 LTHYETG
+478 TG
-485 FIMEEQQGFLI
+485 FIIAGKNG
-496 THLGTESSK
+496 TYGTSLGTNGSDIL
-505 VIVKKVDNGIEILAA
+505 VTKKNDGIDIKIL
-520 DADTPAARR
+520 DYDKPAAQRDFKV
-529 NYVVKKKAT
+529 YKSVT
-538 YQEIKD
+538 YKEIKE
-544 KFKKEDI
+544 KISKEDL

-556 IIEEYKKT
+556 VIEEYKKT
-564 RNYEK
+564 KKYQEGNK
-569 GQFNIKD
+569 IDD

>member
-12 NNNNPNQN
+12 NNNNSNQN
-20 TNQNYNN
+20 TNQNYSN

-40 TQYQNYNEQ
+40 NQYQNYNEQ

-61 YNEQDYPEGYN
+61 YNEQDN
-72 QQYQNYNEQDYPEG
+72 QEG

-95 NANQQYQ
+95 NSNQQYQ

-128 NQQYQTYSGSSNNQ
+128 GQQYQNYPGSTNNQ
-142 QYQNYNNTN
+142 QYQNYNNVN
-151 SQQGYNQQYQNYNN
+151 SQQNYNNQYQNYNN
-165 PAQNQQ
+165 PGQYQQ

-176 GQFYQNNNRPNNP
+176 GQFYQNNNRSNNP

-204 IVSSILGVVLLSGGG
+204 IVSSILGIVLLSGGG

-246 SPVLEKYKKAMDSG
+246 TPVLEKYKKAMDSG
-260 EIKSDSDVN
+260 EVKSDSEIN

-283 NYIKYVYYDID
+283 DYIKYVYYDID

-328 QVESGNDISKS
+328 QVESGNDISKTI
-339 VFYNDKSIW
+339 FYNDKSIW
-348 IHDTTNNNDTYI
+348 IHDTTNNNDTYV
-360 VYKLNDDGSKFERV
+360 VYKLKDDGSKFEKV

-401 DEFFKKYAIP
+401 DEFFKKYAMP

-417 SKLGYKSLYYYNDP
+417 SKLGYKALYYYNDP

-438 SNNNNNNNEKKDE
+438 SDNNNNEKKDE
-451 NKAEFTNSQLA
+451 KKAEFNNYQLA
-462 LIGRLL
+462 VIGRVLFY
-468 LRDSTSPENI
+468 DSIDTLNSIRLDYN
-478 LTHYETG
+478 TG
-485 FIMEEQQGFLI
+485 FIIAGKNG
-496 THLGTESSK
+496 TYGTSLGTNGSDILVTKKNDGIDIK
-505 VIVKKVDNGIEILAA
+505 VLDYDK
-520 DADTPAARR
+520 PAAQRDFKV
-529 NYVVKKKAT
+529 YKSVT
-538 YQEIKD
+538 YKEIKEKISKD
-544 KFKKEDI
+544 DL

-556 IIEEYKKT
+556 VIEEYKKT
-564 RNYEK
+564 KKYQEGNK
-569 GQFNIKD
+569 IDD

>member
-12 NNNNPNQN
+12 NNNSNQN
-20 TNQNYNN
+20 TNQNYSN
-27 YNQNGYNGQNSYN
+27 YNQNGYNGQNNYN
-40 TQYQNYNEQ
+40 NQYQNYNEQ

-61 YNEQDYPEGYN
+61 YNEQDN
-72 QQYQNYNEQDYPEG
+72 QEG

-95 NANQQYQ
+95 NSNQQYQ

-128 NQQYQTYSGSSNNQ
+128 GQQYQNYPGSTNNQ
-142 QYQNYNNTN
+142 QYQNYNNVN
-151 SQQGYNQQYQNYNN
+151 SQQNYNNQYQNYNN

-171 NTQNN
+171 NTQND

-189 QGFNPNKKKKSKLVP
+189 QRFNPNKKKKNKLVP

-246 SPVLEKYKKAMDSG
+246 TPVLEKYKKAMDSG
-260 EIKSDSDVN
+260 EVKSDSEIN

-283 NYIKYVYYDID
+283 DYIKYVYYDID

-339 VFYNDKSIW
+339 IFYNDKSIW

-360 VYKLNDDGSKFERV
+360 VYKLKDDGSKFERV

-462 LIGRLL
+462 LIGRAL

-538 YQEIKD
+538 FQEIKD

>member
-1 MSNNNSKPNNN
+1 MNNNNSKPNNN
-12 NNNNPNQN
+12 KNSNQN
-20 TNQNYNN
+20 TNQNYSN

-40 TQYQNYNEQ
+40 NQYQNFNEQ

-61 YNEQDYPEGYN
+61 YNKQDYQEGYS
-72 QQYQNYNEQDYPEG
+72 
-86 YNQQYQNYN
+86 QQYQNYN
-95 NANQQYQ
+95 NSNQQYQ

-116 NNQYNYGNQQNN
+116 NNQYNYGNQQNDG
-128 NQQYQTYSGSSNNQ
+128 QQYQNYPGSTNNQ
-142 QYQNYNNTN
+142 QYQNYNNVN
-151 SQQGYNQQYQNYNN
+151 SQQNYNNQYQNYKN

-176 GQFYQNNNRPNNP
+176 GQFYQNNRSNNP

-204 IVSSILGVVLLSGGG
+204 IVSSILGIVLLSGGG

-246 SPVLEKYKKAMDSG
+246 TPILEKYKKAMDSG
-260 EIKSDSDVN
+260 EIKSDSEVN

-283 NYIKYVYYDID
+283 DYIKYVYYDID

-339 VFYNDKSIW
+339 IFYNDKSIW

-360 VYKLNDDGSKFERV
+360 VYKLKDDGSKFEKV
-374 HDINFAEYKK
+374 HDINLAEYKK

-401 DEFFKKYAIP
+401 DEFFKKYAMP

-417 SKLGYKSLYYYNDP
+417 SKLGYKALYYYNDP

-438 SNNNNNNNEKKDE
+438 SDNNNNNKKKDE
-451 NKAEFTNSQLA
+451 KKAEFTNSQLA
-462 LIGRLL
+462 LIGRAL

-485 FIMEEQQGFLI
+485 FVMEEQQGFLI
-496 THLGTESSK
+496 TDLGTQSSK

-520 DADTPAARR
+520 DADTPAAQR
-529 NYVVKKKAT
+529 NFVVKKKAT
-538 YQEIKD
+538 FQEIKD

-569 GQFNIKD
+569 EQFNIKD

>member
-12 NNNNPNQN
+12 NNNNSNQN
-20 TNQNYNN
+20 TNQNYSN
-27 YNQNGYNGQNSYN
+27 YNKNSYNGQNSYN
-40 TQYQNYNEQ
+40 NQYQNYNEQVYQEGYNQQNYNEQ
-49 GYQEGYNQQYQN
+49 GYQEGH
-61 YNEQDYPEGYN
+61 
-72 QQYQNYNEQDYPEG
+72 
-86 YNQQYQNYN
+86 NQQYQNYN
-95 NANQQYQ
+95 NSNQQYQ
-102 NNQQYDYSNQNYQT
+102 NNQQYYYSNQNYQT

-128 NQQYQTYSGSSNNQ
+128 GQQYHNYSRSTNNQ
-142 QYQNYNNTN
+142 QYQNYNNVN
-151 SQQGYNQQYQNYNN
+151 SQQNYNNQYQNYNN

-171 NTQNN
+171 NNR
-176 GQFYQNNNRPNNP
+176 QFYQNNNRPNNP

-246 SPVLEKYKKAMDSG
+246 TPILEKYKKAMDSG
-260 EIKSDSDVN
+260 EVKSDSEIN

-283 NYIKYVYYDID
+283 DYIKYVYYDID

-360 VYKLNDDGSKFERV
+360 VYKLKDDGSKFERV

-438 SNNNNNNNEKKDE
+438 SDNNNNNNEKKDE

-462 LIGRLL
+462 LIGRAL

-505 VIVKKVDNGIEILAA
+505 VIVKKIDNGIEILAA

-538 YQEIKD
+538 FQEIKD

>member
-1 MSNNNSKPNNN
+1 MNNNNSKPNNN
-12 NNNNPNQN
+12 KNSNQN
-20 TNQNYNN
+20 TNQNYSN

-40 TQYQNYNEQ
+40 NQYQNFNEQ

-61 YNEQDYPEGYN
+61 YNKQDYQEGYS
-72 QQYQNYNEQDYPEG
+72 
-86 YNQQYQNYN
+86 QQYQNYN
-95 NANQQYQ
+95 NSNQQYQ

-116 NNQYNYGNQQNN
+116 NNQYNYGNQQNDG
-128 NQQYQTYSGSSNNQ
+128 QQYQNYPGSTNNQ
-142 QYQNYNNTN
+142 QYQNYNNVN
-151 SQQGYNQQYQNYNN
+151 SQQNYNNQYQNYKN

-176 GQFYQNNNRPNNP
+176 GQFYQNNRSNNP

-204 IVSSILGVVLLSGGG
+204 IVSSILGIVLLSGGG

-246 SPVLEKYKKAMDSG
+246 TPILEKYKKAMDSG
-260 EIKSDSDVN
+260 EIKSDSEVN

-283 NYIKYVYYDID
+283 DYIKYVYYDID

-339 VFYNDKSIW
+339 IFYNDKSIW

-360 VYKLNDDGSKFERV
+360 VYKLKDDGSKFEKV
-374 HDINFAEYKK
+374 HDINLAEYKK

-401 DEFFKKYAIP
+401 DEFFKKYAMP

-417 SKLGYKSLYYYNDP
+417 SKLGYKALYYYNDP

-438 SNNNNNNNEKKDE
+438 SDNNNNNKKKDE
-451 NKAEFTNSQLA
+451 KKAEFTNSQLA
-462 LIGRLL
+462 LIGRAL

-485 FIMEEQQGFLI
+485 FVMEEQQGFLI
-496 THLGTESSK
+496 TDLGTQSSK

-520 DADTPAARR
+520 DADTPAAQR
-529 NYVVKKKAT
+529 NFVVKKKAT
-538 YQEIKD
+538 FQEIKD

-556 IIEEYKKT
+556 IIEEYKK
-564 RNYEK
+564 N
-569 GQFNIKD
+569 

>member
-12 NNNNPNQN
+12 NNNLNQN
-20 TNQNYNN
+20 TNQNYSN
-27 YNQNGYNGQNSYN
+27 YNQNGYNGQNNYN
-40 TQYQNYNEQ
+40 NQYQNYNEQ

-61 YNEQDYPEGYN
+61 YNEQDYQE
-72 QQYQNYNEQDYPEG
+72 E

-95 NANQQYQ
+95 NSNQQYQ
-102 NNQQYDYSNQNYQT
+102 NNLQYDYSNQNYQT

-128 NQQYQTYSGSSNNQ
+128 GQQYQNYPGSTNNQ
-142 QYQNYNNTN
+142 QYQNYNNVN
-151 SQQGYNQQYQNYNN
+151 SQQNYNNQYQNYKN

-176 GQFYQNNNRPNNP
+176 GQFYQNNRSNNP

-204 IVSSILGVVLLSGGG
+204 IVSSILGIVLLSGGG

-246 SPVLEKYKKAMDSG
+246 TPILEKYKKAMDSG
-260 EIKSDSDVN
+260 EIKSDSEVN

-283 NYIKYVYYDID
+283 DYIKYVYYDID

-339 VFYNDKSIW
+339 IFYNDKSIW

-360 VYKLNDDGSKFERV
+360 VYKLKDDGSKFEKV
-374 HDINFAEYKK
+374 HDINLAEYKK

-401 DEFFKKYAIP
+401 DEFFKKYAMP

-417 SKLGYKSLYYYNDP
+417 SKLGYKALYYYNDP

-438 SNNNNNNNEKKDE
+438 SDNNNNNKKKDE
-451 NKAEFTNSQLA
+451 KKAEFTNSQLA
-462 LIGRLL
+462 LIGRAL

-520 DADTPAARR
+520 DADAPATRR

-538 YQEIKD
+538 FQEIKD

>member
-12 NNNNPNQN
+12 NNNNYPNQN
-20 TNQNYNN
+20 YSN
-27 YNQNGYNGQNSYN
+27 YNQNEYNGQTNYN
-40 TQYQNYNEQ
+40 NQYQNYNEQ
-49 GYQEGYNQQYQN
+49 GYQ
-61 YNEQDYPEGYN
+61 D
-72 QQYQNYNEQDYPEG
+72 G

-95 NANQQYQ
+95 NSSQQYQ
-102 NNQQYDYSNQNYQT
+102 NNQQYDYSNQNFQN

-128 NQQYQTYSGSSNNQ
+128 NQQYQNYPGSTNNQ
-142 QYQNYNNTN
+142 QYQNYNNVN
-151 SQQGYNQQYQNYNN
+151 SQQNYNNQYQNYNN
-165 PAQNQQ
+165 PGQNQQ
-171 NTQNN
+171 NNQNDS
-176 GQFYQNNNRPNNP
+176 QFYQNNRPNNP
-189 QGFNPNKKKKSKLVP
+189 HGFNPNKKKKSKLVP

-246 SPVLEKYKKAMDSG
+246 TPVLEKYKKAMDSG
-260 EIKSDSDVN
+260 EVKSDSEVN

-283 NYIKYVYYDID
+283 DYIRYVYYDID

-320 SNKVNLIY
+320 SNNVNLIY
-328 QVESGNDISKS
+328 QVESGNDISKTI
-339 VFYNDKSIW
+339 FYNDKSIW
-348 IHDTTNNNDTYI
+348 IHDTSNNNDTYV
-360 VYKLNDDGSKFERV
+360 VYKLKDDGSKFEKV

-384 INKKFKDSISSE
+384 LNKKFKDSISSE
-396 EFESK
+396 EFGSK

-417 SKLGYKSLYYYNDP
+417 SKLGYKALYYYNDP

-438 SNNNNNNNEKKDE
+438 NDSNNNNNEKKDE
-451 NKAEFTNSQLA
+451 NKAEFTKSQLA
-462 LIGRLL
+462 LIGRAL

-485 FIMEEQQGFLI
+485 FLMEEQQGFLI

-544 KFKKEDI
+544 KFKKEDL

-556 IIEEYKKT
+556 IIEEYKHT

>member
-12 NNNNPNQN
+12 NISNQN
-20 TNQNYNN
+20 TNQNYSN
-27 YNQNGYNGQNSYN
+27 YNQNGYNGQNIYN
-40 TQYQNYNEQ
+40 NQYQNSNKQ

-61 YNEQDYPEGYN
+61 YNEQDY
-72 QQYQNYNEQDYPEG
+72 QEG

-95 NANQQYQ
+95 NSNQQYQ

-128 NQQYQTYSGSSNNQ
+128 GQQYQNYSGLTNNQ
-142 QYQNYNNTN
+142 QYQNYNNVN
-151 SQQGYNQQYQNYNN
+151 SQQNYNNQYQNYNN

-176 GQFYQNNNRPNNP
+176 RQFYQNNNRPNNP

-283 NYIKYVYYDID
+283 DYIKYVYYDID

-339 VFYNDKSIW
+339 IFYNDKSIW

-360 VYKLNDDGSKFERV
+360 VYKLKDDGSKFERV

-401 DEFFKKYAIP
+401 NEFFKKYAMP

-438 SNNNNNNNEKKDE
+438 SDNNNNNNEKKDE

-462 LIGRLL
+462 LIGRAL

-505 VIVKKVDNGIEILAA
+505 VIVNKVDNGIEILAA

-544 KFKKEDI
+544 KFKREDM

>member
-12 NNNNPNQN
+12 NNLNQN
-20 TNQNYNN
+20 TNQNYSN
-27 YNQNGYNGQNSYN
+27 YNQTEYNEQNSYN
-40 TQYQNYNEQ
+40 NQYKNYNNQGYQEGYNQQYQNYNEQ

-61 YNEQDYPEGYN
+61 YNN
-72 QQYQNYNEQDYPEG
+72 T
-86 YNQQYQNYN
+86 
-95 NANQQYQ
+95 NQQYQ
-102 NNQQYDYSNQNYQT
+102 NNQQYGYSNQNYQN

-128 NQQYQTYSGSSNNQ
+128 NQQYQNYPGSASNQ
-142 QYQNYNNTN
+142 QYQNYNNVN
-151 SQQGYNQQYQNYNN
+151 SQQSYNNQYQNYNN
-165 PAQNQQ
+165 PAQYQQ

-176 GQFYQNNNRPNNP
+176 RQFYPNNNRQNNL
-189 QGFNPNKKKKSKLVP
+189 QEFNPNKKKKSKLVP
-204 IVSSILGVVLLSGGG
+204 IVSSILGIVLLSGGG

-246 SPVLEKYKKAMDSG
+246 TPVLEKYKKAMDSG
-260 EIKSDSDVN
+260 EVKSDSEVN

-283 NYIKYVYYDID
+283 DYIKYVYYDID

-320 SNKVNLIY
+320 SNNVNLIY
-328 QVESGNDISKS
+328 QVESGNDISKTI
-339 VFYNDKSIW
+339 FYNDKSIW
-348 IHDTTNNNDTYI
+348 IHDTTSNNDTYV
-360 VYKLNDDGSKFERV
+360 VYKLKEDGSKFEKV

-384 INKKFKDSISSE
+384 LNKKFKDSISSE
-396 EFESK
+396 EFGSK
-401 DEFFKKYAIP
+401 DEFFKKYAMP

-417 SKLGYKSLYYYNDP
+417 SKLGYKALYYYNDP

-438 SNNNNNNNEKKDE
+438 NDSNNNNNEKKDE

-462 LIGRLL
+462 LIGRAL

-478 LTHYETG
+478 LTHHETG
-485 FIMEEQQGFLI
+485 FVMEEQQEFLI
-496 THLGTESSK
+496 TDLGTQSSK
-505 VIVKKVDNGIEILAA
+505 VVVKKVDNGIEILAA
-520 DADTPAARR
+520 DANTPATQR
-529 NYVVKKKAT
+529 NFVVKKKAT
-538 YQEIKD
+538 FQEIKD
-544 KFKKEDI
+544 KFKKEDL

-556 IIEEYKKT
+556 IIEEYKQT
-564 RNYEK
+564 RNYQNGRK
-569 GQFNIKD
+569 IND

>member
-12 NNNNPNQN
+12 NNNNSNQN
-20 TNQNYNN
+20 TNQNYSN
-27 YNQNGYNGQNSYN
+27 YNQNSYNGQNSYN
-40 TQYQNYNEQ
+40 NQYQNSNKQ

-61 YNEQDYPEGYN
+61 YNEQDY
-72 QQYQNYNEQDYPEG
+72 QEG

-95 NANQQYQ
+95 NSNQQYQ
-102 NNQQYDYSNQNYQT
+102 NNQQYDYSNQNYKT

-128 NQQYQTYSGSSNNQ
+128 GQQYQNYPGSTNNQ
-142 QYQNYNNTN
+142 QYQNYNNVN
-151 SQQGYNQQYQNYNN
+151 SQQNYSNQY

-246 SPVLEKYKKAMDSG
+246 TPILEKYKKAMDSG
-260 EIKSDSDVN
+260 EVKSDSEIN

-283 NYIKYVYYDID
+283 DYIKYVYYDID

-339 VFYNDKSIW
+339 IFYNDKSIW

-360 VYKLNDDGSKFERV
+360 VYKLKDDGSKFERV

-401 DEFFKKYAIP
+401 DDFFKKYAMP

-417 SKLGYKSLYYYNDP
+417 SKLGYKALYYYNDP

-438 SNNNNNNNEKKDE
+438 SDNNNNNNEKKDE
-451 NKAEFTNSQLA
+451 NKAEFTKSQLA
-462 LIGRLL
+462 LIGRAL

-538 YQEIKD
+538 FQEIKD

>member
-1 MSNNNSKPNNN
+1 MKALKRRDVMNNNNSKPNNN
-12 NNNNPNQN
+12 KNSNQN
-20 TNQNYNN
+20 TNQNYSN

-40 TQYQNYNEQ
+40 NQYQNFNEQ

-61 YNEQDYPEGYN
+61 YNKQDYQEGYS
-72 QQYQNYNEQDYPEG
+72 
-86 YNQQYQNYN
+86 QQYQNYN
-95 NANQQYQ
+95 NSNQQYQ

-116 NNQYNYGNQQNN
+116 NNQYNYGNQQNDG
-128 NQQYQTYSGSSNNQ
+128 QQYQNYPGSTNNQ
-142 QYQNYNNTN
+142 QYQNYNNVN
-151 SQQGYNQQYQNYNN
+151 SQQNYNNQYQNYKN

-176 GQFYQNNNRPNNP
+176 GQFYQNNRSNNP

-204 IVSSILGVVLLSGGG
+204 IVSSILGIVLLSGGG

-246 SPVLEKYKKAMDSG
+246 TPILEKYKKAMDSG
-260 EIKSDSDVN
+260 EIKSDSEVN

-283 NYIKYVYYDID
+283 DYIKYVYYDID

-339 VFYNDKSIW
+339 IFYNDKSIW

-360 VYKLNDDGSKFERV
+360 VYKLKDDGSKFEKV
-374 HDINFAEYKK
+374 HDINLAEYKK

-401 DEFFKKYAIP
+401 DEFFKKYAMP

-417 SKLGYKSLYYYNDP
+417 SKLGYKALYYYNDP

-438 SNNNNNNNEKKDE
+438 SDNNNNNKKKDE
-451 NKAEFTNSQLA
+451 KKAEFTNSQLA
-462 LIGRLL
+462 LIGRAL

-485 FIMEEQQGFLI
+485 FVMEEQQGFLI
-496 THLGTESSK
+496 TDLGTQSSK

-520 DADTPAARR
+520 DADTPAAQR
-529 NYVVKKKAT
+529 NFVVKKKAT
-538 YQEIKD
+538 FQEIKD

>member
-12 NNNNPNQN
+12 NNSNQN
-20 TNQNYNN
+20 TNQNYSN
-27 YNQNGYNGQNSYN
+27 YNQNSYNGQNSYKN
-40 TQYQNYNEQ
+40 QYQNSNKQGYQEGYNQQNYNEQ

-61 YNEQDYPEGYN
+61 YNN
-72 QQYQNYNEQDYPEG
+72 S
-86 YNQQYQNYN
+86 
-95 NANQQYQ
+95 NQQYQ

-128 NQQYQTYSGSSNNQ
+128 GQ
-142 QYQNYNNTN
+142 QYQNYPGATNNQQRQNYNNIN
-151 SQQGYNQQYQNYNN
+151 SQQNYNNQYQNYNN

-339 VFYNDKSIW
+339 IFYNDKSIW

-360 VYKLNDDGSKFERV
+360 VYKLKDDGSKFERV

-438 SNNNNNNNEKKDE
+438 SDNNNNNNEKKDE

-462 LIGRLL
+462 LIGRAL

-538 YQEIKD
+538 FQEIKD